1 MAAVS
6 ILVLLLCAAE
16 LGRGSVIRV
25 GDSYYYDV
33 TNMLIG
39 RRFQVTPSHRYCR
52 LAATLLYNYDGCVV
66 PPPSWSSTV
75 GARA

>member
-1 MAAVS
+1 MT
-6 ILVLLLCAAE
+6 ILVLVLCAAE

-33 TNMLIG
+33 TNMLTG
-39 RRFQVTPSHRYCR
+39 RRFQVTPSHR
-52 LAATLLYNYDGCVV
+52 LSATLIYNDDGCVV

>member
-1 MAAVS
+1 MTS
-6 ILVLLLCAAE
+6 LVLVLCAAE

-33 TNMLIG
+33 TNMLTG

-52 LAATLLYNYDGCVV
+52 LAATLL
-66 PPPSWSSTV
+66 
-75 GARA
+75 

>member
-1 MAAVS
+1 MAAVT
-6 ILVLLLCAAE
+6 ILLLMLLCAAE

-33 TNMLIG
+33 TNMLTG

-52 LAATLLYNYDGCVV
+52 L
-66 PPPSWSSTV
+66 STS
-75 GARA
+75 RYFNI